1 MKKQLSKDIANQ
13 KKSVYRMSNEE
24 LNNEMDRLNKMKTTL
39 ELRRSV
45 EKLSSKKLSDVK
57 QDDKQKG
64 LLNLIL
70 NEGPFYLT
78 SCNISNQET
87 IRTIQEAKK
96 IFPNLIYFDFGP
108 GSNKASQIID
118 TKTGKVIRD

>member
-1 MKKQLSKDIANQ
+1 MP
-13 KKSVYRMSNEE
+13 
-24 LNNEMDRLNKMKTTL
+24 NN
-39 ELRRSV
+39 
-45 EKLSSKKLSDVK
+45 
-57 QDDKQKG
+57 KG

-87 IRTIQEAKK
+87 IRTIQEAQK